1 MRASVVPVAVR
12 GDSMEPTLRDGDR
25 VVVRRLGRAPRV
37 GDVILVADPRA
48 PARQLVKRVAAID
61 PRGLALAGDH
71 PDRSTDSRQFGPVDP
86 RSVEGR
92 VVFRYAPL
100 RRAGRIR

>member
-1 MRASVVPVAVR
+1 VRAPLIPIVVS

-25 VVVRRLGRAPRV
+25 LVVRRLGRAPRAGEV
-37 GDVILVADPRA
+37 VLVADPRL
-48 PARQLVKRVAAID
+48 PQRSLLKRIAAIR
-61 PRGLALAGDH
+61 PGGALLAGDH
-71 PDRSTDSRQFGPVDP
+71 PERSTDSRQFGPVDP
-86 RSVEGR
+86 ATIEGR

>member
-1 MRASVVPVAVR
+1 MSAAVIPVVVR

-25 VVVRRLGRAPRV
+25 VVVRRLGRAPRA
-37 GDVILVADPRA
+37 GDVVLVPDPRA
-48 PARQLVKRVAAID
+48 PW
-61 PRGLALAGDH
+61 RGLLKRIAAVGPEGLELAGDR

-92 VVFRYAPL
+92 VLFRYSPL
-100 RRAGRIR
+100 ARAGRVR